1 MICFIHDQNTGVDM
15 LMSLVFACGSS
26 NLEKQPVPEELIQ
39 KWVSLEEYASKEI
52 EITNESISEGDNSF
66 ELMGFEAG
74 EANTWTAQLK
84 YTYFGEENTEIAKL
98 KLDSEQ
104 GLTIERGEGV
114 SEYGKTHDLY
124 GDFVNKN
131 TVLIPEKYHGT
142 WTSCDP
148 LKCERSKLIVS
159 ADKIGLSTTGCEYPV
174 TDEATLKYAT
184 TKVDKLHV
192 THSGLNSSGWDFYL
206 VEDGDNIVISDAGE
220 DYMTGTFRKGDQK
233 CSAKD
238 LKAKAKRVNTKKCQA
253 YVDCICDL
261 GENIG
266 SSSSYG
272 SNIYAGQCKQANRYL
287 SAANGKACDKAL
299 DSFKDAL
306 ESVEDMY
313 EMVGIDIP
321 YSCQ

>member
-1 MICFIHDQNTGVDM
+1 M
-15 LMSLVFACGSS
+15 LMFVVFACGSS
-26 NLEKQPVPEELIQ
+26 NLEKQPVPEELVH
-39 KWVSLEEYASKEI
+39 KWISLEEYSSKEI
-52 EITNESISEGDNSF
+52 EITNDAIIEGDDGF
-66 ELMGFEAG
+66 ELIGFEAG
-74 EANTWTAQLK
+74 ESNQWTAQLK
-84 YTYFGEENTEIAKL
+84 YTYFGDETTELAKL

-104 GLTIERGEGV
+104 NLTIERGEGAE
-114 SEYGKTHDLY
+114 EYGKTDALY
-124 GDFVNKN
+124 RTFVNKN

-142 WTSCDP
+142 WTSCDS
-148 LKCERSKLIVS
+148 LKCEQSKVILS
-159 ADKIGLSTTGCEYPV
+159 ADKIGLSTTGCKYPV
-174 TDEATLKYAT
+174 TDEATLTYAI
-184 TKVDKLHV
+184 TKVDKLQV
-192 THSGLNSSGWDFYL
+192 NHSGLQSSGWNFYL
-206 VEDGDNIVISDAGE
+206 AEDGDNIVISDAGE

-238 LKAKAKRVNTKKCQA
+238 LKAKAKRVNTQKCQA

-299 DSFKDAL
+299 DTFKTAL

-313 EMVGIDIP
+313 AMVGIDIP